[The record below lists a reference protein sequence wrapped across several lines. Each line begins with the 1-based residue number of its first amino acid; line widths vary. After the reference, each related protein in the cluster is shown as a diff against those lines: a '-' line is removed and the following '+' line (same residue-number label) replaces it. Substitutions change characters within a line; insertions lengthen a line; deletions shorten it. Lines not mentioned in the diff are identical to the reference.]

1 LLDEH
6 AVHVVQAVATL
17 AHALGLEIS
26 AEGIE
31 TDEQL
36 ARLREAK
43 LDRGQGYL
51 LSRPLAE
58 HQMGRLLKKGRFL
71 IP

>member
-1 LLDEH
+1 VL
-6 AVHVVQAVATL
+6 VVQAVATL
-17 AHALGLEIS
+17 AHALGLEVS

-36 ARLREAK
+36 AWLREAK

-51 LSRPLAE
+51 FSRPLDRDALWK
-58 HQMGRLLKKGRFL
+58 LLKRGGPL

>member
-1 LLDEH
+1 MGDDSSVE
-6 AVHVVQAVATL
+6 VIRAVAAL
-17 AHALGLEIS
+17 AHALGLEIV

-36 ARLREAK
+36 ARLREAR

-51 LSRPLAE
+51 VSRPLEEA
-58 HQMGRLLKKGRFL
+58 QMGRLLMNGRVL